1 MQIFAAFISG
11 MVKRVKVPVDREVKT
26 KNPVAKVTQH
36 LICLTNP
43 GTARQLLL
51 SDMVL
56 LKCVLWETTY
66 RVKSASNHC
75 FAKLLIVWIVCL
87 NETRKVINLR
97 SR

>member
-1 MQIFAAFISG
+1 MQIFAVFISG
-11 MVKRVKVPVDREVKT
+11 IVKGVKVPVDREVKT

-51 SDMVL
+51 SDVVL
-56 LKCVLWETTY
+56 QRVIWETMY

-75 FAKLLIVWIVCL
+75 FAKLLIVWIVC
-87 NETRKVINLR
+87 
-97 SR
+97 